1 MTSYMNDKFLKPYD
15 PQENEGDIYK
25 KWLDSG
31 YFNPDKLPKRHKDP
45 YSIIMP
51 PPNANGSLHAGH
63 ALFVAVEDI
72 MIRFER
78 MRGKKTLWYPGA
90 DHAGFETQVVYEKK
104 LAKEGHSRFQ
114 IPKEE
119 LYKEILDFTLANKSH
134 MEGQLRQL
142 GASCD
147 WSRELFTLDDRV
159 IKTVNDT
166 FKKLE
171 EDDLLYRGLRSIN
184 WCPKH
189 QTAFSNL
196 EIEYDERTDPF
207 YYFQYGPFVI
217 GTARPETKFGD
228 KYVVMHPDDKR
239 YSKYKN
245 GQKIELEWINGPIT
259 ATIIKDEAGDPE
271 VGSGVM
277 TITPWHSAIDFDI
290 AKRHNLDYEQ
300 IIDERGKLLPIAQ
313 EFEGMPI
320 KEAREK
326 IVEKLKEKGLL
337 VKIDEK
343 YEHSVP
349 TCYKC
354 SREIEPQLKEQWFI
368 TMKPLAERAIKAI
381 KDKDVEFVTERHERI
396 ALHWLDNIQDWNI
409 SRQIVWGIPIPA
421 KVCTGCKAGYVDVE
435 SKIAKCTKCGSS
447 VEQDTDTF
455 DTWFSSSQWP
465 FITLGYP
472 NSDDFKEF
480 YPTNVMETGADI
492 LMFWVLRML
501 MMGLY
506 RTDKVPFKTVYLH
519 GLVKDKHGKKMSKSK
534 GNVVNPI
541 EMVEKYGSDALRMS
555 LIIGNTPG
563 TDSNFSEDNMRGY
576 KKFANKIWNVTRFVL
591 TSMEDFNFDKE
602 ITLTGQ
608 NKEQLKELEITAKEV
623 TKQLENYRFDLA
635 ADIIYH
641 YVWHTF
647 ADVIIENTKEAIN
660 GNDEEKKK
668 SAQHTLYKILTDSL
682 KMLHPFMP
690 FITEEIWSHMPEGK
704 NKKQELL
711 MIEEWPHLK

>member
-277 TITPWHSAIDFDI
+277 TITH
-290 AKRHNLDYEQ
+290 
-300 IIDERGKLLPIAQ
+300 G
-313 EFEGMPI
+313 
-320 KEAREK
+320 
-326 IVEKLKEKGLL
+326 
-337 VKIDEK
+337 
-343 YEHSVP
+343 
-349 TCYKC
+349 
-354 SREIEPQLKEQWFI
+354 
-368 TMKPLAERAIKAI
+368 
-381 KDKDVEFVTERHERI
+381 
-396 ALHWLDNIQDWNI
+396 
-409 SRQIVWGIPIPA
+409 
-421 KVCTGCKAGYVDVE
+421 
-435 SKIAKCTKCGSS
+435 
-447 VEQDTDTF
+447 
-455 DTWFSSSQWP
+455 
-465 FITLGYP
+465 TLQ
-472 NSDDFKEF
+472 S
-480 YPTNVMETGADI
+480 TLI
-492 LMFWVLRML
+492 L
-501 MMGLY
+501 
-506 RTDKVPFKTVYLH
+506 
-519 GLVKDKHGKKMSKSK
+519 
-534 GNVVNPI
+534 
-541 EMVEKYGSDALRMS
+541 
-555 LIIGNTPG
+555 
-563 TDSNFSEDNMRGY
+563 
-576 KKFANKIWNVTRFVL
+576 
-591 TSMEDFNFDKE
+591 
-602 ITLTGQ
+602 Q
-608 NKEQLKELEITAKEV
+608 N
-623 TKQLENYRFDLA
+623 
-635 ADIIYH
+635 DII
-641 YVWHTF
+641 
-647 ADVIIENTKEAIN
+647 
-660 GNDEEKKK
+660 
-668 SAQHTLYKILTDSL
+668 
-682 KMLHPFMP
+682 
-690 FITEEIWSHMPEGK
+690 
-704 NKKQELL
+704 
-711 MIEEWPHLK
+711 

>member
-1 MTSYMNDKFLKPYD
+1 
-15 PQENEGDIYK
+15 
-25 KWLDSG
+25 
-31 YFNPDKLPKRHKDP
+31 
-45 YSIIMP
+45 
-51 PPNANGSLHAGH
+51 
-63 ALFVAVEDI
+63 
-72 MIRFER
+72 
-78 MRGKKTLWYPGA
+78 
-90 DHAGFETQVVYEKK
+90 
-104 LAKEGHSRFQ
+104 
-114 IPKEE
+114 
-119 LYKEILDFTLANKSH
+119 
-134 MEGQLRQL
+134 
-142 GASCD
+142 
-147 WSRELFTLDDRV
+147 
-159 IKTVNDT
+159 
-166 FKKLE
+166 
-171 EDDLLYRGLRSIN
+171 
-184 WCPKH
+184 
-189 QTAFSNL
+189 
-196 EIEYDERTDPF
+196 
-207 YYFQYGPFVI
+207 
-217 GTARPETKFGD
+217 
-228 KYVVMHPDDKR
+228 
-239 YSKYKN
+239 
-245 GQKIELEWINGPIT
+245 
-259 ATIIKDEAGDPE
+259 
-271 VGSGVM
+271 
-277 TITPWHSAIDFDI
+277 
-290 AKRHNLDYEQ
+290 
-300 IIDERGKLLPIAQ
+300 
-313 EFEGMPI
+313 MPI

-711 MIEEWPHLK
+711 MIEEWPSS